1 MSIFL
6 FLPCFR
12 IPGCH
17 MMYAVKKRL
26 SPHLE
31 EDIMKKE
38 MFIVS
43 FCYRGLLGGEIIAD
57 DLAITYRTGKLT
69 IPAEYR
75 NLEMRYTDIAYV
87 GSDKAAFLPAVS
99 VHMKNDSN
107 YKFVFFF
114 GRKKFY
120 ELMKAHGVTVTT

>member
-6 FLPCFR
+6 FLPCFP

-17 MMYAVKKRL
+17 MLYAVKKRL

-31 EDIMKKE
+31 EDIMKKQL
-38 MFIVS
+38 FIVS

-57 DLAITYRTGKLT
+57 DQAITYKTGKLT
-69 IPAEYR
+69 IPSE
-75 NLEMRYTDIAYV
+75 YTDIAYV
-87 GSDKAAFLPAVS
+87 YRDKATILPAIS
-99 VHMKNDSN
+99 VHMKNGSN

-114 GRKKFY
+114 GRKKFF
-120 ELMKAHGVTVTT
+120 ELMKSNGITVNS